1 MKLEREPAAGG
12 PPEVVVGGEG
22 SLGYSGWS
30 LAKTGA
36 VAYAYTTPASPAQLY
51 VASGTRL
58 AAATHASRPGRA
70 RRQADR
76 ASRAA
81 GVQDPRRTLG
91 GGVPDPSAEPGRHA
105 RAPLRT
111 PGGERSRGPAR
122 RAGSGVQLH
131 QPDLCRPRFR
141 HADGQLPWFDRLR
154 AGVRR
159 QDPERP
165 GWRRNARRAGRGRCG
180 TRQVLVARSQPA
192 WVSRAPATVDRSPTS
207 SPP

>member
-1 MKLEREPAAGG
+1 MSDGAIHRLTHQVGPKYGAVWSPDGSKIAYTHTTRPITSMETTAEDNHLYIMNADGSGAHLVTGQADLRYGTPQWSADGTQLYFTLQDHGQVKLEREPAAGG
-12 PPEVVVGGEG
+12 PPDVVVGGEG

-91 GGVPDPSAEPGRHA
+91 GGVPDPSGRTS
-105 RAPLRT
+105 AP
-111 PGGERSRGPAR
+111 
-122 RAGSGVQLH
+122 
-131 QPDLCRPRFR
+131 RPRPTPC
-141 HADGQLPWFDRLR
+141 PW
-154 AGVRR
+154 
-159 QDPERP
+159 
-165 GWRRNARRAGRGRCG
+165 W
-180 TRQVLVARSQPA
+180 
-192 WVSRAPATVDRSPTS
+192 
-207 SPP
+207 